1 VILVARFATV
11 VVAGLVRGHSHSTS
25 LLLNEDML
33 GGCYGGCY
41 RNGLHSLEV
50 AAAVVGE
57 HTVSVGLGH
66 DIRPLSSLVFASG
79 WPSVVSA
86 IDAGAL
92 QRGLVRGQKGSAE
105 SIVGSSTRLRGCIH
119 H

>member
-1 VILVARFATV
+1 MV
-11 VVAGLVRGHSHSTS
+11 
-25 LLLNEDML
+25 

-57 HTVSVGLGH
+57 DTVSVGLGH
-66 DIRPLSSLVFASG
+66 DLRPLIRLVVASG
-79 WPSVVSA
+79 RPSVVSA
-86 IDAGAL
+86 IDSGAP

-105 SIVGSSTRLRGCIH
+105 SIVGNSTRLRWCIH